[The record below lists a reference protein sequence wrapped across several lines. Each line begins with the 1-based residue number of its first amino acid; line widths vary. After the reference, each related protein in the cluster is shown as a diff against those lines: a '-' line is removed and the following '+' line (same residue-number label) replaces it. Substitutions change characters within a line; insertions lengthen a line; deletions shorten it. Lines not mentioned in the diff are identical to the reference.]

1 MPNFLFVYH
10 GGGMPDTQEEI
21 DKSMAAWGKWMEVN
35 GPSLVEPGNPVGMS
49 KTVSAS
55 GVADNGGAN
64 PVSGYT
70 IISADDI
77 DAACAI
83 ANSNPMVADG
93 SGSVEIAEIV
103 NMEI

>member
-10 GGGMPDTQEEI
+10 GGSMPESQEEI
-21 DKSMAAWGKWMEVN
+21 DKTMAAWGKWMEDN
-35 GPSLVEPGNPVGMS
+35 GSNLVEPGNPVGMS

-64 PVSGYT
+64 PASGYSV
-70 IISADDI
+70 ISADDI

-83 ANSNPMVADG
+83 AKSNPMIVDG

-103 NMEI
+103 AM